1 METAFPTNG
10 APPDL
15 PPPAGSVTGAK
26 QGSTEPEAEKQAAPA
41 KTDAKAAAD
50 APADAKAAA
59 DTKKKATDDKP
70 TAEAGTTKAEA
81 PDGTKDTDSPK
92 AEGKKD
98 EGKKDE
104 EAAPGKPTRR
114 RKPKLPST
122 RPPGAPP
129 DPWTAFAE
137 TSERSPGCIR
147 RATRVVGRAL
157 IHEYAL
163 VTYGSLLLAVLL
175 TWPTLR
181 YPMHTFPQDIWDPSL
196 QAWQISWAWH
206 ILTTDPARL
215 WQSNAFFP

>member
-1 METAFPTNG
+1 MEAAFPTNG

-15 PPPAGSVTGAK
+15 PPSAGSVTPAK
-26 QGSTEPEAEKQAAPA
+26 QGSTGPEAEKQAAPP
-41 KTDAKAAAD
+41 KTA
-50 APADAKAAA
+50 AKAAA
-59 DTKKKATDDKP
+59 DTPADTKKATNDKP
-70 TAEAGTTKAEA
+70 STEAGPTKTEA
-81 PDGTKDTDSPK
+81 PDGTKDIDSPK
-92 AEGKKD
+92 AEGQKS
-98 EGKKDE
+98 E

-137 TSERSPGCIR
+137 TSERSPGRIR

-163 VTYGSLLLAVLL
+163 VTYGNQLVALLL

-181 YPMHTFPQDIWDPSL
+181 YTIHTFPPDV
-196 QAWQISWAWH
+196 
-206 ILTTDPARL
+206 
-215 WQSNAFFP
+215 